1 MDPTTAADAYRALV
15 EAHSLGLLEGEER
28 LGFEQHLG
36 GCAGCQEAVSASASA
51 LARLTHSVAAPPPD
65 GLLRQQTLDL
75 ADSPPLPIDP
85 SAYDWLEVAPGIRIH
100 LVKEDPVRK
109 MRGCLVWAGP
119 GVSHARHRHGGDEVI
134 LVLQGRLRDDRG
146 DYGPGEICRSRTGS
160 VHAEEVLPGDECFC
174 YVLYYGDLEYV

>member
-1 MDPTTAADAYRALV
+1 MDPTTTDGYRVLA

-36 GCAGCQEAVSASASA
+36 ECQGCQEAVSASTAA
-51 LARLTHSVAAPPPD
+51 LTHLSRSVAAPPPE
-65 GLLRQQTLDL
+65 GFLRQLTLDL
-75 ADSPPLPIDP
+75 ADSPSLPIDP
-85 SAYDWLEVAPGIRIH
+85 SAYEWQEVAPGIRIH
-100 LVKEDPVRK
+100 PVKEESDRK
-109 MRGCLVWAGP
+109 MRGCLVWASP